1 MKKDCLSICILR
13 SNPIRP
19 DSRVEKEALAL
30 SKAGHKVHI
39 FAWDRDSDHPDQTEE
54 LIKDSNVYITR
65 IGLKASFGDGFK
77 NLRQYLCFQG
87 KIMQHILKNR
97 KKYDVIHACDFD
109 TAYFSSKVT
118 RLIRKKFVFDIF
130 DFIHGD
136 PQNMFQKI
144 IKKAQINLIN
154 FADATIICTEDRR
167 QQIIEAKPK
176 QVCVIHNSPPS
187 IETAERHKDKAA
199 PVSIVYVGILQ
210 DYRLLLEVGEYFKE
224 HPEFTFNIGGFG
236 KYEDYF
242 KQLSEQCSNI
252 NFYGRLQYE
261 DTLMLEQSSDI
272 MLAIYD
278 PVIENH
284 RFAAPNKFYE
294 ALMLGK
300 PLIMVEGTG
309 MSNEVKDHDLGVL
322 ISYSKDGFDLGL
334 HKLLEVQNHWGA
346 MGSRMKN
353 IYKEKYSW
361 DEMSQRLIALYD
373 KLLC

>member
-30 SKAGHKVHI
+30 SEAGHKVHI
-39 FAWDRDSDHPDQTEE
+39 FAWDRDSNHPEQTEK
-54 LIKDSNVYITR
+54 LTKDSNIYITR
-65 IGLKASFGDGFK
+65 VGLKASFGDGFK
-77 NLRQYLCFQG
+77 NLKQYLCFQG
-87 KIMQHILKNR
+87 KIMHHILKNR
-97 KKYDVIHACDFD
+97 KEYDVIHACDFD

-118 RLIRKKFVFDIF
+118 KLIRKKFVFDIF

-136 PQNMFQKI
+136 PRNLFQKI

-154 FADATIICTEDRR
+154 YADATIICTEERKR
-167 QQIIEAKPK
+167 QIKEARPK
-176 QVCVIHNSPPS
+176 RVCVIHNSPPT
-187 IETAERHKDKAA
+187 IETAEPITDKADN
-199 PVSIVYVGILQ
+199 VSIVYVGILQ
-210 DYRLLLEVGEYFKE
+210 DYRLLLEIGEYFKE
-224 HPEFTFNIGGFG
+224 HPQFTFNIGGFG

-242 KQLSEQCSNI
+242 KQLAEQCANI
-252 NFYGRLQYE
+252 NFYGRLQYK
-261 DTLMLEQSSDI
+261 DTLKLEQNSDI

-278 PVIENH
+278 PSIENH

-309 MSNEVKDHDLGVL
+309 MSNGVRENDLGVL
-322 ISYSKDGFDLGL
+322 ITYDKNGFDQGL
-334 HKLLEVQNHWGA
+334 LKLVEAHDKWEA
-346 MGSRMKN
+346 MGDRMKR

-361 DEMSQRLIALYD
+361 NEMARRLLSLYEE
-373 KLLC
+373 L